1 METIFS
7 ILKFIAYF
15 FIIIFE
21 LLGIATFLLFLYLQF
36 SDFSSLDLSEP
47 NSDFD

>member
-1 METIFS
+1 MEIIFS

-21 LLGIATFLLFLYLQF
+21 LLGIATFLLLFYLNF
-36 SDFSSLDLSEP
+36 SDFSSIDLSKP
-47 NSDFD
+47 NNDYD